1 MDHNLIMVIYMIIG
15 GLLSSMYIWVDKVDD
30 IRITLNDIYMISLM
44 TGWMLLFMNIGNN
57 LWISLISIIIILI
70 SLLGIRKQLGINK
83 KMFFRGMIPHHSM
96 AIHMSNELLKKNNML
111 TEDERRLIN
120 SIIITQEKEIE
131 LMKSLE

>member
-1 MDHNLIMVIYMIIG
+1 
-15 GLLSSMYIWVDKVDD
+15 MYIWVDKVDD

>member
-1 MDHNLIMVIYMIIG
+1 MIIG

>member
-1 MDHNLIMVIYMIIG
+1 MVIYMIIG

>member
-1 MDHNLIMVIYMIIG
+1 MIIG

-96 AIHMSNELLKKNNML
+96 AIHMSKELLKKNNML
-111 TEDERRLIN
+111 TDDERRLIN